1 MKTITLDAVDIDI
14 LIKCLNYVK
23 NDCQIA
29 KSFGSITDLDNDKI
43 ISRIDYILNKILWQ

>member
-23 NDCQIA
+23 NDCLIA
-29 KSFGSITDLDNDKI
+29 KSFDAITDSENDKI
-43 ISRIDYILNKILWQ
+43 LSRIDYVLKKLEV

>member
-23 NDCQIA
+23 NDCLIA
-29 KSFGSITDLDNDKI
+29 KSFDAITDSENDKI
-43 ISRIDYILNKILWQ
+43 LSRIDYLLNKVKS